1 MRAQIKL
8 LEAQMESVNDRAN
21 KMRDACNKYL
31 KEENDLRFELL
42 KA

>member
-1 MRAQIKL
+1 
-8 LEAQMESVNDRAN
+8 MESVNDRAN